1 MRTFTDREKQI
12 LNKIAELKKKKGLQT
27 VDFGNICGSF
37 LEHEFIHIDFN
48 KNTEYYNITFRPNGE
63 YYNHGRGGEAA
74 KKQIEI
80 ERNIIDSISLLYFLT
95 ENRLIIQLNCDYKEA
110 NFNIVPEDSY
120 DLKTNHLQFRSN
132 FDSETQK
139 FIVYLLVRK
148 KYIIRQEF
156 LEFVDNGFVTADELH
171 FKKSQKVAWS
181 GIYIAI
187 LIGIASIWFSIH
199 SGKETAEVTTRQTL
213 LLDSC
218 LNEMKRSNQNQQVR
232 DSLFMDV
239 FRQGLDM
246 LNKRMV
252 KSEKKGN
259 NTDTLNTEKKKMKK

>member
-1 MRTFTDREKQI
+1 MRTFTEQEKVI
-12 LNKIAELKKKKGLQT
+12 LKKIAELKKEKGLQI

-37 LEHEFIHIDFN
+37 LEHEFIHVNFN
-48 KNTEYYNITFRPNGE
+48 KDLKDCNITFRLNGE
-63 YYNHGRGGEAA
+63 YYGKDGEAA
-74 KKQIEI
+74 KKQKEI
-80 ERNIIDSISLLYFLT
+80 ERTIIDFIGLLYIKNDFT
-95 ENRLIIQLNCDYKEA
+95 RADYD
-110 NFNIVPEDSY
+110 IVPRVSY
-120 DLKTNHLQFRSN
+120 DVNANHLQFESN
-132 FDSETQK
+132 FDRETQQ
-139 FIVYLLVRK
+139 FIVFHLVSK

-156 LEFVDNGFVTADELH
+156 LEFVDNGFMTADELH

-199 SGKETAEVTTRQTL
+199 SGKETAEVTTRQTF

-218 LNEMKRSNQNQQVR
+218 LNEMKRSNLNQQVS

-239 FRQGLDM
+239 FRQGLDV

-259 NTDTLNTEKKKMKK
+259 NTDTLNTEKKK